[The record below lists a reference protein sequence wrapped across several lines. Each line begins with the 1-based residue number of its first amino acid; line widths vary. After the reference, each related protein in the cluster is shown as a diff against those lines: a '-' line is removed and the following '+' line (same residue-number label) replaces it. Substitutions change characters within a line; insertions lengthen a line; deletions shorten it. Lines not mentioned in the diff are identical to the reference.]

1 MRKITIRFV
10 YFLVILTLFFVLAM
24 LYLWHEGEY
33 QRGFANIDNS
43 EFYRSPEGKIYVQIS
58 GSGKYE
64 LKGVDEASFRVL
76 KLKHA
81 YDYSNVGADKNHV
94 YCAREILPGLDPNS
108 TKVLGNGYLSDG
120 KVSYYCATRSEKEA
134 GFSEFS
140 AIVKN
145 LAHTFIKSY
154 DESPYFY
161 RTKRVESTNLE
172 PIFDAG
178 FARDGA
184 TLYYKGEKLD
194 ADPSELRYITTEN
207 GAPSGYYTDGKS
219 LFMGFYRLDTRYSD
233 ETRRICYDAKHD
245 IEYLFEP
252 KSGAVFANELKFS
265 AQNMPYS
272 TIYSVD
278 NVHSFWPLFASKDGI
293 YFWDGSKNEQTKI
306 SDYQLK
312 GELKRLYADV
322 FVDDSS
328 AYFLQQGE
336 EWQRSKHGRHL
347 VAQTVSLYKFA
358 PSSSWRKIGL
368 VKDGEYGAVYANG
381 DKVYFFS
388 SIKPFYGIRHS
399 VYEVADLSVIEI
411 LTRAS
416 KELSAKDISE
426 MIKRGELV
434 EASGEEVARSRI
446 EYDSPKIILYI
457 TFGIAF
463 FVIAL
468 ITLAKPKRDK
478 SDFR

>member
-1 MRKITIRFV
+1 MRKIATKILYLF
-10 YFLVILTLFFVLAM
+10 VILMLCFVLAM
-24 LYLWHEGEY
+24 LYLWREGEY
-33 QRGFANIDNS
+33 QRGFANINSS

-81 YDYSNVGADKNHV
+81 YDYSNVAADKNSV
-94 YCAREILPGLDPNS
+94 YCAREILPDLDPNS
-108 TKVLGNGYLSDG
+108 TKVLGNGYISDG
-120 KVSYYCATRSEKEA
+120 KISYYCSSRSEKKA
-134 GFSEFS
+134 GFNEFI
-140 AIVKN
+140 AIMKSVT
-145 LAHTFIKSY
+145 HVFIKSY
-154 DESPYFY
+154 DDSSYFY
-161 RTKRVESTNLE
+161 RTKLVESTNLE

-178 FARDGA
+178 FARDGD

-194 ADPSELRYITTEN
+194 ADPSEPRYITAEN

-219 LFMGFYRLDTRYSD
+219 LFMGFYRLDASYSD

-252 KSGAVFANELKFS
+252 KSGAAFANERKFS

-272 TIYSVD
+272 AIYSVD

-293 YFWDGSKNEQTKI
+293 YFWDSSKNEQAKI

-312 GELKRLYADV
+312 GELKRLYADI
-322 FVDDSS
+322 FVDESL

-336 EWQRSKHGRHL
+336 EWRRSKHGRHL
-347 VAQTVSLYKFA
+347 EAQTVSLYKFA
-358 PSSSWRKIGL
+358 PSFSWREIGL

-381 DKVYFFS
+381 KKVYFFS
-388 SIKPFYGIRHS
+388 KIKPFYGIKHS
-399 VYEVADLSVIEI
+399 VYEVADPGVIEI

-416 KELSAKDISE
+416 KELSAKDISG

-434 EASGEEVARSRI
+434 ETSGEEVARSRI

-463 FVIAL
+463 VVIVL
-468 ITLAKPKRDK
+468 ITLAKLKRDK
-478 SDFR
+478 SDLR

>member
-1 MRKITIRFV
+1 MRKIATKILYLF
-10 YFLVILTLFFVLAM
+10 VILTLFFVLAM

-33 QRGFANIDNS
+33 QRSFANIDNS

-81 YDYSNVGADKNHV
+81 YDYSNVAADKNSV

-120 KVSYYCATRSEKEA
+120 KISYYCATRSEKEP
-134 GFSEFS
+134 GFSEFG
-140 AIVKN
+140 AIMKN

-154 DESPYFY
+154 DDSPYFY

-178 FARDGA
+178 FARDGS

-207 GAPSGYYTDGKS
+207 GAASGYYTDGKS
-219 LFMGFYRLDTRYSD
+219 LFMGFYRLDASYSD

-252 KSGAVFANELKFS
+252 KSGAVFANEHKFS

-272 TIYSVD
+272 AIYSVD

-293 YFWDGSKNEQTKI
+293 YFWDGSKNEQAKI

-322 FVDDSS
+322 FVDDGS

-336 EWQRSKHGRHL
+336 EWRRSKHGRHL
-347 VAQTVSLYKFA
+347 EAQTVSLYKFA
-358 PSSSWRKIGL
+358 PSSSWREVGL

-381 DKVYFFS
+381 EKVYFFS
-388 SIKPFYGIRHS
+388 KIKPFYGIKHS
-399 VYEVADLSVIEI
+399 VYEVASPSAIEI
-411 LTRAS
+411 LTRPS
-416 KELSAKDISE
+416 KELSAKDISD

-463 FVIAL
+463 VVIVL

-478 SDFR
+478 SDLR

>member
-1 MRKITIRFV
+1 MRKIAIRFI
-10 YFLVILTLFFVLAM
+10 YFLVILTLCFVLAM

-33 QRGFANIDNS
+33 QRGFANIDSS
-43 EFYRSPEGKIYVQIS
+43 EFYRSPEGKIYIQIS

-64 LKGVDEASFRVL
+64 LKGIDVTSFRVL
-76 KLKHA
+76 KLEHA
-81 YDYSNVGADKNHV
+81 YDYSNVAADKNSV
-94 YCAREILPGLDPNS
+94 YCAREILPGLDPKS
-108 TKVLGNGYLSDG
+108 AKVLGNGYISDG
-120 KVSYYCATRSEKEA
+120 KISYYCSTRSEKKA
-134 GFSEFS
+134 GFNEFIAVMKS
-140 AIVKN
+140 
-145 LAHTFIKSY
+145 LAHVFIKSY
-154 DESPYFY
+154 DDSSYFY
-161 RTKRVESTNLE
+161 RTKLVESANLE

-178 FARDGA
+178 FARDGG

-194 ADPSELRYITTEN
+194 AQPNELRYITAEN

-219 LFMGFYRLDTRYSD
+219 LFLGFYKLDASYTD
-233 ETRRICYDAKHD
+233 ETRQICYDQKHD

-252 KSGAVFANELKFS
+252 KSGAAFANERKFS

-272 TIYSVD
+272 AIYSVD

-293 YFWDGSKNEQTKI
+293 YFWDSTKNEQAKI
-306 SDYQLK
+306 SDYKLK
-312 GELKRLYADV
+312 GELKRLYGDV
-322 FVDDSS
+322 FVDENS

-358 PSSSWRKIGL
+358 TNSSWREIGL

-381 DKVYFFS
+381 DKLYFFS
-388 SIKPFYGIRHS
+388 KIKPFYGIKRS
-399 VYEVADLSVIEI
+399 VYEVADLGVIEI

-416 KELSAKDISE
+416 KELSAKDISS

-434 EASGEEVARSRI
+434 EANGEEVARSRI

-463 FVIAL
+463 VVIVL
-468 ITLAKPKRDK
+468 ITLAKSKRDK
-478 SDFR
+478 SDLR

>member
-1 MRKITIRFV
+1 MRKIATKILYLF
-10 YFLVILTLFFVLAM
+10 VILTLFFVLAM
-24 LYLWHEGEY
+24 LYLWREGEY
-33 QRGFANIDNS
+33 QRGFANIDSS

-81 YDYSNVGADKNHV
+81 YDYSNVAADKNNV
-94 YCAREILPGLDPNS
+94 YCSTKILQGLDPKS
-108 TKVLGNGYLSDG
+108 ARILGNGYLTDG
-120 KVSYYCATRSEKEA
+120 KISYFCSSKSEKQP
-134 GFSEFS
+134 GFNEFIAVMKS
-140 AIVKN
+140 VAN
-145 LAHTFIKSY
+145 LFIKSY
-154 DESPYFY
+154 EDSSYFY
-161 RTKRVESTNLE
+161 KNVCIDSVNLE
-172 PIFDAG
+172 PVFDMG
-178 FARDGA
+178 FAKDGN
-184 TLYYKGEKLD
+184 TLYYMGEKLD
-194 ADPSELRYITTEN
+194 AQPSELRYIAAEN

-219 LFMGFYRLDTRYSD
+219 LFLGFYRLDTSYTD
-233 ETRRICYDAKHD
+233 GTRRICYDPKHD

-252 KSGAVFANELKFS
+252 KSGAAFANELKFS

-272 TIYSVD
+272 AIYSVD

-293 YFWDGSKNEQTKI
+293 YFWDGSKNEQAKV

-312 GELKRLYADV
+312 GELKRLFADV
-322 FVDDSS
+322 FVDDGS

-347 VAQTVSLYKFA
+347 EAQTVSLYKFA
-358 PSSSWRKIGL
+358 PSSSWREVGL

-381 DKVYFFS
+381 EKVYFFS
-388 SIKPFYGIRHS
+388 KIKPFYGIKHS
-399 VYEVADLSVIEI
+399 VYEVADLSAIEN

-463 FVIAL
+463 VVIVL

-478 SDFR
+478 SDLR

>member
-33 QRGFANIDNS
+33 QRSFANIDNS

-81 YDYSNVGADKNHV
+81 YDYSNVAADKNSV

-108 TKVLGNGYLSDG
+108 TKALGNGYISDG
-120 KVSYYCATRSEKEA
+120 KISYYCSSRSEKKA
-134 GFSEFS
+134 GFNEFIAVMKS
-140 AIVKN
+140 
-145 LAHTFIKSY
+145 LAHVFIKSY
-154 DESPYFY
+154 DDSSYFY
-161 RTKRVESTNLE
+161 RTKLVESANLE

-178 FARDGA
+178 FARDGSI
-184 TLYYKGEKLD
+184 LYYKGEKLD
-194 ADPSELRYITTEN
+194 AKPSELRYITAEN

-219 LFMGFYRLDTRYSD
+219 LFLGFYKLDASYTD
-233 ETRRICYDAKHD
+233 EVRQICYDPKHD

-252 KSGAVFANELKFS
+252 KSGAVFANEHKFS

-272 TIYSVD
+272 AIYSVD

-293 YFWDGSKNEQTKI
+293 YFWDGSKNEQAKI

-312 GELKRLYADV
+312 GELKRLYADI
-322 FVDDSS
+322 FIDESS

-347 VAQTVSLYKFA
+347 VTQTVSLYKFA
-358 PSSSWRKIGL
+358 PSSSWREVGQ

-381 DKVYFFS
+381 EKVYFFS
-388 SIKPFYGIRHS
+388 SIKPFYGIKHS

-434 EASGEEVARSRI
+434 ETSGEEVARSRI
-446 EYDSPKIILYI
+446 EFDSPKIILYI

-463 FVIAL
+463 VVIVL

-478 SDFR
+478 SDLR

>member
-64 LKGVDEASFRVL
+64 LKGAHKASFRVL

-81 YDYSNVGADKNHV
+81 YDYSNVAADKKHV
-94 YCAREILPGLDPNS
+94 YCAREILPGLDPKS
-108 TKVLGNGYLSDG
+108 AKVLGNGYISDG
-120 KVSYYCATRSEKEA
+120 KISYYCGTRSEKEP

-140 AIVKN
+140 AIMKSV
-145 LAHTFIKSY
+145 AHAFIKSY
-154 DESPYFY
+154 DESSYFY

-207 GAPSGYYTDGKS
+207 GAASGYYTDGKS
-219 LFMGFYRLDTRYSD
+219 LFMGFYRLDASYSD

-272 TIYSVD
+272 AIYSVD

-322 FVDDSS
+322 FVDESS

-336 EWQRSKHGRHL
+336 EWRRSKHGRYL
-347 VAQTVSLYKFA
+347 EAQTVSLYKFA

-381 DKVYFFS
+381 DKVYFFTN
-388 SIKPFYGIRHS
+388 IKPFYGIKHS

-463 FVIAL
+463 VVIAL

>member
-1 MRKITIRFV
+1 MRKIATKILYLF
-10 YFLVILTLFFVLAM
+10 VILILFFVLAM
-24 LYLWHEGEY
+24 LYLWREGEY

-81 YDYSNVGADKNHV
+81 YDYSNVAADKNSV

-108 TKVLGNGYLSDG
+108 TKALGNGYISDG
-120 KVSYYCATRSEKEA
+120 KISYYCSSRSEKKA
-134 GFSEFS
+134 GFNEFIAVMKS
-140 AIVKN
+140 
-145 LAHTFIKSY
+145 LAHIFIKSY
-154 DESPYFY
+154 DDSSYFY
-161 RTKRVESTNLE
+161 RTKLVESANLE

-178 FARDGA
+178 FARDGSI
-184 TLYYKGEKLD
+184 LYYKGEKLD
-194 ADPSELRYITTEN
+194 AKPSELRYITAEN

-219 LFMGFYRLDTRYSD
+219 LFLGFYKLDASYTD
-233 ETRRICYDAKHD
+233 EVRQICYDPKHD

-252 KSGAVFANELKFS
+252 KSGAAFANELKFS
-265 AQNMPYS
+265 AQKMPYS
-272 TIYSVD
+272 AIYSVD

-293 YFWDGSKNEQTKI
+293 YFWDGSKNEQAKI

-322 FVDDSS
+322 FVDDGS

-336 EWQRSKHGRHL
+336 EWQRSRHGRHL

-358 PSSSWRKIGL
+358 PSSSWREIGL

-381 DKVYFFS
+381 EKVYFFS
-388 SIKPFYGIRHS
+388 KIKPFYGIKHS
-399 VYEVADLSVIEI
+399 VYEVAYLSVIEI

-434 EASGEEVARSRI
+434 PASGEEVAISRI
-446 EYDSPKIILYI
+446 EVEKPTIILYI

-463 FVIAL
+463 IVAIIFGVTKARS
-468 ITLAKPKRDK
+468 AKRDYI
-478 SDFR
+478 

>member
-33 QRGFANIDNS
+33 QRGFANIDSS

-81 YDYSNVGADKNHV
+81 YDYSNVAADKNSV

-108 TKVLGNGYLSDG
+108 TKVLGNGYISDG
-120 KVSYYCATRSEKEA
+120 KISYYCSSRSEKKA
-134 GFSEFS
+134 GFNEFIAVMKS
-140 AIVKN
+140 V
-145 LAHTFIKSY
+145 AHIFIKSY
-154 DESPYFY
+154 DDSSYFY
-161 RTKRVESTNLE
+161 RTKLVESANLE

-178 FARDGA
+178 FARDGGM
-184 TLYYKGEKLD
+184 LYYKGEKLD
-194 ADPSELRYITTEN
+194 AQPSELRYITAEN

-219 LFMGFYRLDTRYSD
+219 LFLGFYKLDAGYTD
-233 ETRRICYDAKHD
+233 EVRQICYDPKHD

-252 KSGAVFANELKFS
+252 KNGAAFANELKFS

-272 TIYSVD
+272 AIRSVD

-293 YFWDGSKNEQTKI
+293 YFWDSTKNEQAKI

-312 GELKRLYADV
+312 GELKRLYDDV
-322 FVDDSS
+322 FVDESS
-328 AYFLQQGE
+328 AYFLEQGE

-358 PSSSWRKIGL
+358 PSSSWREIGL

-399 VYEVADLSVIEI
+399 AYEVADLSVIEI
-411 LTRAS
+411 LTRPS

-434 EASGEEVARSRI
+434 EVSGEEVARSRI

-463 FVIAL
+463 VVIVL

-478 SDFR
+478 RDLR

>member
-33 QRGFANIDNS
+33 QRSFANIDNS

-81 YDYSNVGADKNHV
+81 YDYSNVAADKNSV

-108 TKVLGNGYLSDG
+108 TKALGNGYISDG
-120 KVSYYCATRSEKEA
+120 KISYYCSSRSEKKA
-134 GFSEFS
+134 GFNEFIAVMKS
-140 AIVKN
+140 
-145 LAHTFIKSY
+145 LAHVFIKSY
-154 DESPYFY
+154 DDSSYFY
-161 RTKRVESTNLE
+161 RTKLVESANLE

-178 FARDGA
+178 FARDGSI
-184 TLYYKGEKLD
+184 LYYEGEKLD
-194 ADPSELRYITTEN
+194 TKPSELRYITAEN

-219 LFMGFYRLDTRYSD
+219 LFLGFYKLDASYTD
-233 ETRRICYDAKHD
+233 EVRQICYDPKHD

-252 KSGAVFANELKFS
+252 KSGAVFANEHKFS

-272 TIYSVD
+272 AIYSVD
-278 NVHSFWPLFASKDGI
+278 NVHSFWPIFASKDGI
-293 YFWDGSKNEQTKI
+293 YFWDGSKNEQAKI

-322 FVDDSS
+322 FVDESS

-336 EWQRSKHGRHL
+336 EWRRSKHGRHL

-358 PSSSWRKIGL
+358 PSSSWREIGL

-381 DKVYFFS
+381 EKVYFFS
-388 SIKPFYGIRHS
+388 SIKPFYGIKHS

-434 EASGEEVARSRI
+434 EVSGEEIARSRI
-446 EYDSPKIILYI
+446 EFDSPKIILYI

-463 FVIAL
+463 VVIVL

-478 SDFR
+478 SDLR

>member
-1 MRKITIRFV
+1 M
-10 YFLVILTLFFVLAM
+10 
-24 LYLWHEGEY
+24 
-33 QRGFANIDNS
+33 
-43 EFYRSPEGKIYVQIS
+43 
-58 GSGKYE
+58 
-64 LKGVDEASFRVL
+64 
-76 KLKHA
+76 
-81 YDYSNVGADKNHV
+81 
-94 YCAREILPGLDPNS
+94 
-108 TKVLGNGYLSDG
+108 
-120 KVSYYCATRSEKEA
+120 
-134 GFSEFS
+134 
-140 AIVKN
+140 KN

-154 DESPYFY
+154 DDSPYFY

-178 FARDGA
+178 FARDGS

-207 GAPSGYYTDGKS
+207 GAASGYYTDGKS
-219 LFMGFYRLDTRYSD
+219 LFMGFYRLDASYSD

-252 KSGAVFANELKFS
+252 KSGAVFANEHKFS

-272 TIYSVD
+272 AIYSVD

-293 YFWDGSKNEQTKI
+293 YFWDGSKNEQAKI

-312 GELKRLYADV
+312 GELKRLYADI
-322 FVDDSS
+322 FVDESS

-336 EWQRSKHGRHL
+336 EWRRSKHGRHL
-347 VAQTVSLYKFA
+347 EAQTVSLYKFA
-358 PSSSWRKIGL
+358 PSSSWHEVGQ

-388 SIKPFYGIRHS
+388 KIKPFYGIKHS
-399 VYEVADLSVIEI
+399 VYEVAGPSVIEI

-463 FVIAL
+463 VVIVL
-468 ITLAKPKRDK
+468 TTLAKPKRDK
-478 SDFR
+478 SDLR

>member
-33 QRGFANIDNS
+33 QRSFANIDSS
-43 EFYRSPEGKIYVQIS
+43 EFYHSPEGKIYVQIS

-64 LKGVDEASFRVL
+64 LKGVDEASFRIL

-81 YDYSNVGADKNHV
+81 YDYSNVAADKNYV
-94 YCAREILPGLDPNS
+94 YCAREILPGLDPKS
-108 TKVLGNGYLSDG
+108 TKVLGNGYISDG
-120 KVSYYCATRSEKEA
+120 KISYYCATRSEKEP
-134 GFSEFS
+134 GFSEFG
-140 AIVKN
+140 AIMKN
-145 LAHTFIKSY
+145 LVHVFIKSY
-154 DESPYFY
+154 DDSPYFY

-184 TLYYKGEKLD
+184 TLYYKGEKID
-194 ADPSELRYITTEN
+194 ADPSELRYITTES
-207 GAPSGYYTDGKS
+207 GAASGYYTDGKS
-219 LFMGFYRLDTRYSD
+219 LFMGFYRLDASYSD
-233 ETRRICYDAKHD
+233 EVRRICYDDKHD

-252 KSGAVFANELKFS
+252 KSGAAFANEHKFS

-272 TIYSVD
+272 AIYSVD

-293 YFWDGSKNEQTKI
+293 YFWDGSKNEQAKI

-312 GELKRLYADV
+312 GELKRLYGDV
-322 FVDDSS
+322 FVDEIS

-411 LTRAS
+411 LTRPS

-463 FVIAL
+463 VVIVL
-468 ITLAKPKRDK
+468 TTLAKPKRDER
-478 SDFR
+478 DLR

>member
-1 MRKITIRFV
+1 MRKIATKIL
-10 YFLVILTLFFVLAM
+10 FLFVILTLCFVLAM
-24 LYLWHEGEY
+24 LYLWCEGEY
-33 QRGFANIDNS
+33 QRGFSNIDSS

-81 YDYSNVGADKNHV
+81 YDYSNVAADKNSV
-94 YCAREILPGLDPNS
+94 YCAREILPGLDPKS
-108 TKVLGNGYLSDG
+108 AKVLGNGYISDG
-120 KVSYYCATRSEKEA
+120 KISYYCSTRSEKEA

-140 AIVKN
+140 AIMKN
-145 LAHTFIKSY
+145 LANVFIKSY
-154 DESPYFY
+154 DDSLYFY
-161 RTKRVESTNLE
+161 RTKLVESANLE

-178 FARDGA
+178 FARDGG

-194 ADPSELRYITTEN
+194 AQPSELRYITAEN

-219 LFMGFYRLDTRYSD
+219 LFLGFYKLDTSYTD
-233 ETRRICYDAKHD
+233 GTRQICYDPKHD

-252 KSGAVFANELKFS
+252 KSGAAFANERKFS
-265 AQNMPYS
+265 TQNMPYS
-272 TIYSVD
+272 AIYSVD

-293 YFWDGSKNEQTKI
+293 YFWDGSKNEQAKI

-312 GELKRLYADV
+312 SELKRLFADV
-322 FVDDSS
+322 FVDESS

-347 VAQTVSLYKFA
+347 VAQIVSLYKFA
-358 PSSSWRKIGL
+358 PSSSWRDIGL

-381 DKVYFFS
+381 EKVYFFS
-388 SIKPFYGIRHS
+388 KIKPFYGIKHS
-399 VYEVADLSVIEI
+399 VYEVAGPSVIEI

-416 KELSAKDISE
+416 KELSAKDISD

-446 EYDSPKIILYI
+446 EYDSSKIILYI
-457 TFGIAF
+457 TFGISF
-463 FVIAL
+463 VVIAL

-478 SDFR
+478 SDLR

>member
-33 QRGFANIDNS
+33 QRSFANIDSS

-81 YDYSNVGADKNHV
+81 YDYSNVAADKNSV
-94 YCAREILPGLDPNS
+94 YCAREILPGLDPKS
-108 TKVLGNGYLSDG
+108 AKVLGNGYISDG
-120 KVSYYCATRSEKEA
+120 KISYYCSTRSEKKA

-140 AIVKN
+140 AIMKN
-145 LAHTFIKSY
+145 LAHVFIKSY
-154 DESPYFY
+154 DDSPYFY

-178 FARDGA
+178 FARDGGM
-184 TLYYKGEKLD
+184 LYYKGEKLD
-194 ADPSELRYITTEN
+194 ADPSEPRYITAEN
-207 GAPSGYYTDGKS
+207 GAASGYYTDGKS
-219 LFMGFYRLDTRYSD
+219 LFMGFYMLDTSYSD
-233 ETRRICYDAKHD
+233 EVRQICYDAKHD

-252 KSGAVFANELKFS
+252 KSGAVFANERKFS
-265 AQNMPYS
+265 AQNMPYNA
-272 TIYSVD
+272 IYSVD

-293 YFWDGSKNEQTKI
+293 YFWDSTKNEQAKI

-322 FVDDSS
+322 FVDESL

-336 EWQRSKHGRHL
+336 EWRRSKHGRHL
-347 VAQTVSLYKFA
+347 EAQTVSLYKFA
-358 PSSSWRKIGL
+358 PSSSWREIGL

-381 DKVYFFS
+381 DKLYFFS
-388 SIKPFYGIRHS
+388 KIKPFYGIKHS
-399 VYEVADLSVIEI
+399 VYEVADPGVIEI
-411 LTRAS
+411 LTRPS
-416 KELSAKDISE
+416 KELSTKDISD

-463 FVIAL
+463 VVIVL
-468 ITLAKPKRDK
+468 TTLAKPKRDK
-478 SDFR
+478 RDLR

>member
-1 MRKITIRFV
+1 MRKIATKILYLF
-10 YFLVILTLFFVLAM
+10 VILTLFFVLAM
-24 LYLWHEGEY
+24 LYLWREGEH

-81 YDYSNVGADKNHV
+81 YDYSNAAADKNSV
-94 YCAREILPGLDPNS
+94 YCAREILPGLDPSS
-108 TKVLGNGYLSDG
+108 TKALGNGYISDG
-120 KVSYYCATRSEKEA
+120 KISYYCSSRSEKKA
-134 GFSEFS
+134 GFNEFIAVMKS
-140 AIVKN
+140 
-145 LAHTFIKSY
+145 LAHVFIKSY
-154 DESPYFY
+154 DDSSYFY
-161 RTKRVESTNLE
+161 RTKLVESANLE
-172 PIFDAG
+172 PIFDAS
-178 FARDGA
+178 FARDGSI
-184 TLYYKGEKLD
+184 LYYKGEKLD
-194 ADPSELRYITTEN
+194 AKPSELRYITAEN

-219 LFMGFYRLDTRYSD
+219 LFLGFYKLDASYTD
-233 ETRRICYDAKHD
+233 EVCQICYDPKHD

-252 KSGAVFANELKFS
+252 KSGAAFANEHKFS

-272 TIYSVD
+272 AIYSVD

-293 YFWDGSKNEQTKI
+293 YFWDSSKNEQAKI

-322 FVDDSS
+322 FVDENS

-336 EWQRSKHGRHL
+336 EWQRSKHGSHL
-347 VAQTVSLYKFA
+347 EAQTVSLYKFA
-358 PSSSWRKIGL
+358 PSSSWREVGL

-381 DKVYFFS
+381 DKFYFFS
-388 SIKPFYGIRHS
+388 NIKPFYCIKHS
-399 VYEVADLSVIEI
+399 VYEVAELSVIEI

-434 EASGEEVARSRI
+434 EVSGEEVARSRI

-463 FVIAL
+463 VVIAL
-468 ITLAKPKRDK
+468 TTLAKPKRDK
-478 SDFR
+478 SDLR

>member
-1 MRKITIRFV
+1 MRKIATKILYLF
-10 YFLVILTLFFVLAM
+10 VILTLFFVLAM
-24 LYLWHEGEY
+24 LYLWREGKY
-33 QRGFANIDNS
+33 QRGFANIDGS

-64 LKGVDEASFRVL
+64 LKGVDETSFRVL

-81 YDYSNVGADKNHV
+81 YDYSNVAADKNSV

-108 TKVLGNGYLSDG
+108 TKVLGNGYISDG
-120 KVSYYCATRSEKEA
+120 KISYYCSSRSEKKA
-134 GFSEFS
+134 GFNEFI
-140 AIVKN
+140 AVMKN
-145 LAHTFIKSY
+145 VAHIFIKSY
-154 DESPYFY
+154 DDSSYFY
-161 RTKRVESTNLE
+161 RTKLVESANLE

-178 FARDGA
+178 FVRDGG

-194 ADPSELRYITTEN
+194 AQPSELRYITAEN

-219 LFMGFYRLDTRYSD
+219 LFLGFYKLDASYTD
-233 ETRRICYDAKHD
+233 EVRRICYDPKHD

-252 KSGAVFANELKFS
+252 KSGAAFANERKFS
-265 AQNMPYS
+265 AQQMPYS
-272 TIYSVD
+272 AIYSVD

-293 YFWDGSKNEQTKI
+293 YFWDSTKNEQAKI

-322 FVDDSS
+322 FVDESS

-336 EWQRSKHGRHL
+336 EWRRSKHGRHL

-358 PSSSWRKIGL
+358 PSSSWREIGL

-381 DKVYFFS
+381 DKLYFFS
-388 SIKPFYGIRHS
+388 KIKPFYGIKHS
-399 VYEVADLSVIEI
+399 VYEVADLSITQI

-416 KELSAKDISE
+416 AELSAKDISG

-463 FVIAL
+463 VVIVL
-468 ITLAKPKRDK
+468 ITLAKPKRAK
-478 SDFR
+478 SDLR

>member
-1 MRKITIRFV
+1 MRKIATKILYLF
-10 YFLVILTLFFVLAM
+10 VILTLFFVLAM

-33 QRGFANIDNS
+33 QRGFANIDSS
-43 EFYRSPEGKIYVQIS
+43 EFYRSPEGKIYIQIS

-81 YDYSNVGADKNHV
+81 YDYSNVAADKNHV
-94 YCAREILPGLDPNS
+94 YCAREILPGLDPKS
-108 TKVLGNGYLSDG
+108 AKVLGNGYLSDG
-120 KVSYYCATRSEKEA
+120 KISYYCATRSEKEA

-140 AIVKN
+140 SIMKN
-145 LAHTFIKSY
+145 LVHVFIKSY
-154 DESPYFY
+154 DDSPYFY

-194 ADPSELRYITTEN
+194 ADPSELRYITTES
-207 GAPSGYYTDGKS
+207 GAASGYYTDGKS
-219 LFMGFYRLDTRYSD
+219 LFMGFYRLDARYSD

-252 KSGAVFANELKFS
+252 KSGAVFANEHKFS

-272 TIYSVD
+272 AIYSVD

-293 YFWDGSKNEQTKI
+293 YFWDGSKNEQAKI

-322 FVDDSS
+322 FVDESS

-358 PSSSWRKIGL
+358 PSGSWRKIGL

-388 SIKPFYGIRHS
+388 SIKPFYGIKHS
-399 VYEVADLSVIEI
+399 VYEVAGPSVIEI

-463 FVIAL
+463 VVIVL
-468 ITLAKPKRDK
+468 ITLAKPKRDER
-478 SDFR
+478 DLR

>member
-1 MRKITIRFV
+1 MRKIATKILCLF
-10 YFLVILTLFFVLAM
+10 VILTLFFVLAM
-24 LYLWHEGEY
+24 LYLWREGEY

-81 YDYSNVGADKNHV
+81 YDYSNVAADKNSV
-94 YCAREILPGLDPNS
+94 YCAREILPGLDPKS

-120 KVSYYCATRSEKEA
+120 KISYYCATRSEKEA
-134 GFSEFS
+134 EFG
-140 AIVKN
+140 AIMKN
-145 LAHTFIKSY
+145 LVHVFIKSY
-154 DESPYFY
+154 DDSPYFY

-178 FARDGA
+178 FARDGG

-194 ADPSELRYITTEN
+194 ADPSELRYITAEN

-219 LFMGFYRLDTRYSD
+219 LFLGFYKLDMSYTD
-233 ETRRICYDAKHD
+233 EVRQICYDAKHD

-272 TIYSVD
+272 AIYSVD

-293 YFWDGSKNEQTKI
+293 YFWDSSKNEQAKI

-322 FVDDSS
+322 FVDESS

-336 EWQRSKHGRHL
+336 EWRRSKHGRHL

-358 PSSSWRKIGL
+358 TSSSWRKIGL

-388 SIKPFYGIRHS
+388 NIKPFYGIKHS
-399 VYEVADLSVIEI
+399 VYEVADLGVIEI

-416 KELSAKDISE
+416 KELSAKDISG

-463 FVIAL
+463 VVIVL
-468 ITLAKPKRDK
+468 TTLAKPKRDER
-478 SDFR
+478 DLR

>member
-24 LYLWHEGEY
+24 LYLWHEGEH
-33 QRGFANIDNS
+33 QRSFANIDNS

-94 YCAREILPGLDPNS
+94 YCAREILPGLDPKS
-108 TKVLGNGYLSDG
+108 AKVLGNGYISDG
-120 KVSYYCATRSEKEA
+120 KISYYCATRSEKEA
-134 GFSEFS
+134 GFSEFG
-140 AIVKN
+140 AIMKN

-154 DESPYFY
+154 DDSPYFY

-194 ADPSELRYITTEN
+194 AQPSELRYITAES
-207 GAPSGYYTDGKS
+207 GAASGYYTDGKS
-219 LFMGFYRLDTRYSD
+219 LFLGFYKLDASYSD
-233 ETRRICYDAKHD
+233 EVRQICYDDKHD

-252 KSGAVFANELKFS
+252 KSGAVFANERKFS

-272 TIYSVD
+272 AIYSVD
-278 NVHSFWPLFASKDGI
+278 NVHSFWPLFAGKDGI
-293 YFWDGSKNEQTKI
+293 YFWDGSKNEQAKI

-322 FVDDSS
+322 FVDEIS

-336 EWQRSKHGRHL
+336 EWRRSKHGRHL
-347 VAQTVSLYKFA
+347 EAQTVSLYKFA
-358 PSSSWRKIGL
+358 PSSSWREIGL
-368 VKDGEYGAVYANG
+368 VKDGEYGAVYANVE
-381 DKVYFFS
+381 KVYFFS
-388 SIKPFYGIRHS
+388 IIKPFYGIKHS
-399 VYEVADLSVIEI
+399 VYEVADLGVIEI

-446 EYDSPKIILYI
+446 EFDSPKIILYI

-463 FVIAL
+463 FVIVL
-468 ITLAKPKRDK
+468 TTLAKPKRDER
-478 SDFR
+478 DLR

>member
-1 MRKITIRFV
+1 M
-10 YFLVILTLFFVLAM
+10 
-24 LYLWHEGEY
+24 
-33 QRGFANIDNS
+33 
-43 EFYRSPEGKIYVQIS
+43 
-58 GSGKYE
+58 
-64 LKGVDEASFRVL
+64 
-76 KLKHA
+76 
-81 YDYSNVGADKNHV
+81 
-94 YCAREILPGLDPNS
+94 PGLDPNS

-120 KVSYYCATRSEKEA
+120 KISYYCATRSEKKA
-134 GFSEFS
+134 GFNEFIADMKS
-140 AIVKN
+140 V
-145 LAHTFIKSY
+145 AHVFIKSY
-154 DESPYFY
+154 DDSSYFY
-161 RTKRVESTNLE
+161 RTKLVESANLE

-178 FARDGA
+178 FARDGG

-194 ADPSELRYITTEN
+194 AQPSELRYITAEN
-207 GAPSGYYTDGKS
+207 GAVSGYYTDGKS
-219 LFMGFYRLDTRYSD
+219 LFLGFYKLDAGYID
-233 ETRRICYDAKHD
+233 EVRQICYDPKHD

-252 KSGAVFANELKFS
+252 KSGAVFANERKFS

-272 TIYSVD
+272 AIYSVD

-293 YFWDGSKNEQTKI
+293 YFWDSTKNEQAKI
-306 SDYQLK
+306 SDYKLE
-312 GELKRLYADV
+312 GELKRLYGDV
-322 FVDDSS
+322 FVDDGLV
-328 AYFLQQGE
+328 YFLQQGE

-358 PSSSWRKIGL
+358 TNSAWREIGL

-381 DKVYFFS
+381 DKLYFFS
-388 SIKPFYGIRHS
+388 KMKPFYGIKHS

-416 KELSAKDISE
+416 KELSAKDISG

-463 FVIAL
+463 VVIVL

-478 SDFR
+478 NDLR

>member
-24 LYLWHEGEY
+24 LYLWREGEY
-33 QRGFANIDNS
+33 QRSFANIDNS
-43 EFYRSPEGKIYVQIS
+43 EFYRSPEDKIYVQIS

-81 YDYSNVGADKNHV
+81 YDYSNVAADKNSV

-120 KVSYYCATRSEKEA
+120 KISYYCATRSEKEA

-140 AIVKN
+140 AIMKN
-145 LAHTFIKSY
+145 LVHVFIKSY
-154 DESPYFY
+154 DDSSYFY
-161 RTKRVESTNLE
+161 RTKLIESANLE

-178 FARDGA
+178 FARDGSM
-184 TLYYKGEKLD
+184 LYYKGEKLD
-194 ADPSELRYITTEN
+194 AQPNELRYITTEN

-219 LFMGFYRLDTRYSD
+219 LFLGFYKLDAGYGD
-233 ETRRICYDAKHD
+233 EMRRICYDPKHD

-252 KSGAVFANELKFS
+252 KSGAAFANERKFS

-272 TIYSVD
+272 AIYSVD

-293 YFWDGSKNEQTKI
+293 YFWDSTKNEQAKI

-322 FVDDSS
+322 FVDESS

-336 EWQRSKHGRHL
+336 EWRRSKHGRHL
-347 VAQTVSLYKFA
+347 EAQTVSLYKFA
-358 PSSSWRKIGL
+358 PSGSWREVGL
-368 VKDGEYGAVYANG
+368 VRDGEYGAVYANG
-381 DKVYFFS
+381 EKVYFFS
-388 SIKPFYGIRHS
+388 KIKPFYGIKHS
-399 VYEVADLSVIEI
+399 VYEVADLGVIEN

-416 KELSAKDISE
+416 KELSAKDISG

-463 FVIAL
+463 VVIVL
-468 ITLAKPKRDK
+468 TTLAKPKRDK
-478 SDFR
+478 SDLR